1 MELGATPN
9 VASTW
14 MFLAKVGVP
23 IQTIAYFMNQPI
35 VRDYLGSLE
44 NSGYSWLFI
53 DSLMDGTMDKYA
65 PQGDVVATEL
75 PTETALGKMVGV
87 DVDNLTDPQKAQQ
100 QLVLQEF
107 LKYAK
112 MANHLFQVT
121 QGTNY
126 DTATLN
132 DPSLIFKKGKQLESA
147 RRTILSSINDE
158 GNVIPGVDAIL
169 NSSFVGYLKETMT
182 DIRDAFAEILTSDKP
197 AVRDVIEEAL
207 TPFVQLNDRD
217 FVKLAR
223 KTVND
228 LFDWAVQT
236 DTGVNRR
243 ITSILLGNDTTD
255 SAATLIMEYKKM
267 VLADKEHPLFDN
279 LIINS
284 IQKKPGRKEEG
295 APDNIFLVGK
305 DAKVYNQNQIIYAF
319 RELKRNVPTEL
330 YGKLVRLAVLQSVL
344 NNSPISITSLL
355 PYEDFTA
362 VYNETLSKI
371 DKMPNLNN
379 FNKLNVLQRN
389 NWADTD
395 VVPSKKAA
403 WKKSKKGNW
412 FSRPYSPSEINFVDK
427 RLALATQKGLIPQT
441 LNISTLSREGNSKF
455 ITFVWEKGNFT
466 KEQKATMRK
475 KSDFSYINKGL
486 FKRVEDGFGNPIQ
499 LTTED
504 KDGKTYTS
512 YVYKAINAWG
522 DSFRANELYDTEDP
536 ANPFVTTGQKSVLDN
551 GYIQVKEVED
561 SAILN
566 LLPEIDPM
574 TFGLTKDSFEDYS
587 IQPAIDG
594 SNKINIYA
602 GTGEN
607 AELSNFAKRP
617 FKDELDP
624 PFSDVNKFYSV
635 EQAFQFYKVYYT
647 VPKYHMFKCGDVT
660 RNNYAIAKQ
669 ILRTTDG
676 ATLRRL
682 GKSFENFDS
691 SEWDNDASN
700 VMYSFIKKS
709 FEQNPE
715 ALQKLLATGNA
726 ELTHTYKGIEQ
737 DKGRFSKVLMGVRSE
752 LSATKDINKI
762 APEGLPE
769 IDNNN
774 KNNCG

>member
-1 MELGATPN
+1 
-9 VASTW
+9 
-14 MFLAKVGVP
+14 
-23 IQTIAYFMNQPI
+23 
-35 VRDYLGSLE
+35 
-44 NSGYSWLFI
+44 
-53 DSLMDGTMDKYA
+53 
-65 PQGDVVATEL
+65 
-75 PTETALGKMVGV
+75 
-87 DVDNLTDPQKAQQ
+87 
-100 QLVLQEF
+100 
-107 LKYAK
+107 
-112 MANHLFQVT
+112 
-121 QGTNY
+121 
-126 DTATLN
+126 
-132 DPSLIFKKGKQLESA
+132 
-147 RRTILSSINDE
+147 
-158 GNVIPGVDAIL
+158 
-169 NSSFVGYLKETMT
+169 
-182 DIRDAFAEILTSDKP
+182 
-197 AVRDVIEEAL
+197 
-207 TPFVQLNDRD
+207 
-217 FVKLAR
+217 
-223 KTVND
+223 
-228 LFDWAVQT
+228 
-236 DTGVNRR
+236 
-243 ITSILLGNDTTD
+243 
-255 SAATLIMEYKKM
+255 MEYKNM
-267 VLADKEHPLFDN
+267 VLADKTHPLFDN

-284 IQKKPGRKEEG
+284 IQKKPGTKEG

-330 YGKLVRLAVLQSVL
+330 YGKLVRLAVLQSGL

-355 PYEDFTA
+355 PYEDFTQE
-362 VYNETLSKI
+362 YNETLSKI

-379 FNKLNVLQRN
+379 FNKVDVFQRN

-403 WKKSKKGNW
+403 WKKSKKGVW

-441 LNISTLSREGNSKF
+441 LNISTLSREGRSKF

-486 FKRVEDGFGNPIQ
+486 FKRVEDGFGNPIV
-499 LTTED
+499 LTTES
-504 KDGKTYTS
+504 KDGTTYSS
-512 YVYKAINAWG
+512 YVYKAMNAWG
-522 DSFRANELYDTEDP
+522 DSFRANEFYDTEDP
-536 ANPFVTTGQKSVLDN
+536 ANAIVTTGQQSVLDN
-551 GYIQVKEVED
+551 GYIKVKEVED

-566 LLPEIDPM
+566 LLPEINP
-574 TFGLTKDSFEDYS
+574 TPGLITDSFEDYS

-624 PFSDVNKFYSV
+624 PFSDVNKFDSV

-647 VPKYHMFKCGDVT
+647 VPKNQMFKGGDVT

-752 LSATKDINKI
+752 LSATKDVNKI
-762 APEGLPE
+762 KPEGLPE

-774 KNNCG
+774 KNTCG